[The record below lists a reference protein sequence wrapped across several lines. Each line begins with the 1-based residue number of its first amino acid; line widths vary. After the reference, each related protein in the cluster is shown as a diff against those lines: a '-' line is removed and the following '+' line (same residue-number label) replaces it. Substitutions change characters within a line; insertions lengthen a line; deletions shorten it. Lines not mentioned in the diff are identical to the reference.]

1 MDELSHRER
10 VALAFDHR
18 EPDRVPIDFMGN
30 ASMVLDETYFRLK
43 AHLGITGDIPPVRE
57 GTTANYYDERI
68 LDTFDVD
75 FRRLFLPTYPGFYR
89 THSDGTFT
97 DAWGIGWQ
105 KNDIFVNC
113 VHSPLA
119 SASLDEIVT
128 YTWPDPEQ
136 LWHTAGLADLAR
148 HKYETTDYA
157 LVARNPITWG
167 FLDLGC
173 RIRGM
178 EQFLMDLALN
188 PDVAQLIIDRALDI
202 YLNIYAMFLREIGP
216 YVQVVETADD
226 LGTQRSLLI
235 SPDTY
240 RTFFKPA
247 QTRLNTLIKDYAPQA
262 RIFFHCDGAITKLIP
277 DLIETGIEILNPVQ
291 PSAKGMESAD
301 LKHQFGDHLIFH
313 GAVDQ
318 KPQEGTEDDV
328 RAEVRRRI
336 DALASGGGYVLST
349 SNVIVDP
356 PLENIVALFDEAH
369 SYGRYP
375 SSPATA

>member
-30 ASMVLDETYFRLK
+30 ASMVLDETYFRLRDY
-43 AHLGITGDIPPVRE
+43 LGIEGDIPPVRE

-68 LDTFDVD
+68 LDVFDVD
-75 FRRLFLPTYPGFYR
+75 FRRLFLPTHPGFYT
-89 THSDGTFT
+89 THPDGTFS
-97 DAWGIGWQ
+97 DVWGMAWQ
-105 KNDIFVNC
+105 KNGIFVNC
-113 VHSPLA
+113 VRSPLA
-119 SASLDEIVT
+119 DVTLDEIAN
-128 YTWPDPEQ
+128 YAWPDPEQ
-136 LWHTAGLADLAR
+136 IWQTSGLADLAR
-148 HKYETTDYA
+148 HKYESSDHA

-173 RIRGM
+173 RMRGM
-178 EQFLMDLALN
+178 EQFLMDLAIN
-188 PDVAQLIIDRALDI
+188 PEIAQIILDRALDI
-202 YLNIYAMFLREIGP
+202 YLKIYAMFLREVGP

-247 QTRLNTLIKDYAPQA
+247 QTRLNALIKDYAPQA
-262 RIFFHCDGAITKLIP
+262 RIFFHCDGAITRLIP
-277 DLIETGIEILNPVQ
+277 DLIEAGVEILNPVQ

-301 LKHQFGDHLIFH
+301 LKQQFGDRLIFH

-318 KPQEGTEDDV
+318 KPQEGTEQDI
-328 RAEVRRRI
+328 RAEVQRRI
-336 DALASGGGYVLST
+336 DALAPGGGYVLST

-356 PLENIVALFDEAH
+356 PLENIVALFDEARSH
-369 SYGRYP
+369 GRYP
-375 SSPATA
+375 VG

>member
-68 LDTFDVD
+68 LDIFDVD
-75 FRRLFLPTYPGFYR
+75 FRRLFLPTHPGFYR
-89 THSDGTFT
+89 THPDGTFS
-97 DAWGIGWQ
+97 DVWGMIWQ
-105 KNDIFVNC
+105 KNGIFVNC
-113 VHSPLA
+113 IRSPLA
-119 SASLDEIVT
+119 DANLDEIAN
-128 YTWPDPEQ
+128 YAWPDPIQ
-136 LWHTAGLADLAR
+136 VWHATGLAEMAR
-148 HKYETTDYA
+148 HKYETSDYA

-173 RIRGM
+173 RMRGM

-188 PDVAQLIIDRALDI
+188 PEAAQLIIDRALDI

-277 DLIETGIEILNPVQ
+277 DLIEAGIEILNPVQ

-301 LKHQFGDHLIFH
+301 LKRQFGDHLIFH

-336 DALASGGGYVLST
+336 DALAPGGGYVLST

-356 PLENIVALFDEAH
+356 PLENIVAIFNEAH

-375 SSPATA
+375 VG